1 MHILILPSA
10 FPNDYN
16 VYAGIFY
23 QQMSISLHESG
34 IQTGVIAPDVRPF
47 KEVFSLAQWRQFG
60 QFNAYALKE
69 KLPVLRKTAINILP
83 RFKYFNQWIA
93 ARYTLELFEKY
104 IAKHGKPD
112 LVHAHAGMWGG
123 WEALKIK
130 EKYDIPYVITEHS
143 SAFLK
148 QTLSRNDLNIHR
160 KIYEKAE
167 KIMAVSNALKV
178 AIQSK
183 FDFDIEV
190 VPNFI
195 DTSLYSLRI
204 ANKIPK
210 KIFAVGNLLKTK
222 GFDILI
228 QAFAKCL
235 AVHPEMKLTIA
246 GTGPE
251 KDALIALANSL
262 NLKEKVFFTG
272 ALSPEDVSIAMQ
284 KSDIFVSAS
293 LFETFGV
300 SIIEAMACG
309 IPVVATKC
317 GGPEEIVQNETGI
330 LCEKNDVEGLYNAI
344 LYVYEHF
351 EKYEVQKIR
360 QVVEN
365 RFSKHSIIERLK
377 NIYLTHGDG
386 AKKNQ

>member
-1 MHILILPSA
+1 MHILLLPSA
-10 FPNDYN
+10 FPNNYN

-60 QFNAYALKE
+60 QFNSYALKE

-104 IAKHGKPD
+104 ITQHGKPD
-112 LVHAHAGMWGG
+112 LIHAHAGMWGG

-130 EKYDIPYVITEHS
+130 EKYGIPYVITEHS

-148 QTLSRNDLNIHR
+148 QTLSKNDLHIHQ
-160 KIYEKAE
+160 KIYERAE
-167 KIMAVSNALKV
+167 KIMAVSAALKV

-183 FDFDIEV
+183 LDFEIEV

-195 DTSLYSLRI
+195 DTSLYSLRTV
-204 ANKIPK
+204 NKTPK

-228 QAFAKCL
+228 RAFAKCV
-235 AVHPEMKLTIA
+235 AIHPEIELTIA
-246 GTGPE
+246 GAGPE
-251 KDALIALANSL
+251 KDALISLSNSL
-262 NLKEKVFFTG
+262 NLKEKIFFTG
-272 ALSPEDVSIAMQ
+272 ALSPENVSIAMQ
-284 KSDIFVSAS
+284 KADLFVSAS

-309 IPVVATKC
+309 LPVVATKC
-317 GGPEEIVQNETGI
+317 GGPEEIIQNETGL
-330 LCEKNDVEGLYNAI
+330 LCDKNDVEGLSDAI
-344 LYVYEHF
+344 LYVYQHF

-360 QVVEN
+360 KIVEE
-365 RFSKHSIIERLK
+365 RFSKHSIIERLI
-377 NIYLTHGDG
+377 NIYLRHGNG
-386 AKKNQ
+386 AKKKQ